1 MKRIL
6 PLLLLALVTASFKP
20 DDNAKRTLIPS
31 ANVKN
36 LKGEIINTST
46 FDNGGKPILINFW
59 ATWCKPCIQ
68 ELTAWNNVY
77 DDWKKET
84 GVKIIAISIDDARNA
99 SKVAPFVNGK
109 RWDFDV
115 YIDENGEFKRAMNV
129 NLCPHSFLIDKDGKI
144 VWMHSSYAS
153 GDEDKLF
160 EVLKKVAAGE
170 PINH

>member
-6 PLLLLALVTASFKP
+6 FLLILTLTTASFKP
-20 DDNAKRTLIPS
+20 ADEPAKKAIPS

-36 LKGEIINTST
+36 LKGEIVNTSK
-46 FDNGGKPILINFW
+46 FENGGKPILINFF
-59 ATWCKPCIQ
+59 ATWCKPCVQ
-68 ELTAWNNVY
+68 ELTAWNNSY
-77 DDWKKET
+77 DEWKKET

-109 RWDFDV
+109 RFEFEV
-115 YIDENGEFKRAMNV
+115 YIDENGDFKRAMNV
-129 NLCPHSFLIDKDGKI
+129 NATPHSFLLDKDGKI
-144 VWMHSSYAS
+144 VWMHNSYAP

-170 PINH
+170 QVSH

>member
-6 PLLLLALVTASFKP
+6 PLLILALATASFKP
-20 DDNAKRTLIPS
+20 ADETKKALVPS

-36 LKGEIINTST
+36 LKGEIINTSA
-46 FDNGGKPILINFW
+46 FENGGKPVLVSFW

-68 ELTAWNNVY
+68 ELSAWNNVY

-99 SKVAPFVNGK
+99 AKVAPFINGK
-109 RWDFDV
+109 RWEFEV
-115 YIDENGEFKRAMNV
+115 YLDENGEFKRAMNV
-129 NLCPHSFLIDKDGKI
+129 NAVPHSFLIDKDGKI
-144 VWMHSSYAS
+144 VWMHNSYAP

-160 EVLKKVAAGE
+160 EVIKQVAAGQ
-170 PINH
+170 PVTH